1 MRSFILALSFS
12 MLSGALP
19 GCTRNATL
27 DGELR
32 LPARPAG
39 FDALFVVVAARR
51 DDTFEQDWNGVNLP
65 QVHELTTTPST
76 YTFSLE
82 TLDMERNAFIKIR
95 LCRTE
100 DCQDLQDPVSELWY
114 ELQRPFYQGQQTSW
128 DLDLVRFPLCR
139 DETCSS
145 FTTPGEAD
153 GPVVRLCNSVSSTD
167 FPVWRCTVGR
177 CEIGCGLVSGMPTG
191 GSCQGGDG
199 GLHFCE

>member
-1 MRSFILALSFS
+1 MVLSLSMFGAL
-12 MLSGALP
+12 LP

-32 LPARPAG
+32 LPARPDG

-51 DDTFEQDWNGVNLP
+51 DDTFEQDWNGVSLP
-65 QVHELTTTPST
+65 MVHELTTTPTT
-76 YTFSLE
+76 YEFSLE
-82 TLDMERNAFIKIR
+82 TEEAASNAFIKIR

-100 DCQDLQDPVSELWY
+100 DCRDLQDPVSELWY
-114 ELQRPFYQGQQTSW
+114 ELERPFYQGQETSW
-128 DLDLVRFPLCR
+128 TLDLPRFPLCA
-139 DETCSS
+139 DEACTE
-145 FTTPGEAD
+145 FTTPGESD
-153 GPVVRLCNSVSSTD
+153 GPMVRLCNAVPATD
-167 FPVWRCTVGR
+167 FPVWRCHVGR